1 MNAQLDPRAL
11 AAANAINVYKKIVG
25 QGPIIPSWLG
35 AALPPRSERRGWRD
49 YVALYILCDIL
60 SAHRLKDG
68 QVFFRGPLYQI
79 NREAWAAS
87 IPTTLKEISLTLT
100 WLADDLGVIGR
111 DQRVRLVDGQPC
123 GSQTFAWP
131 IVARLLELRDYFLE
145 HGHPM
150 PVKGRAPDA
159 DADAA
164 QLRDGLEGNST
175 PAFEATSSPGS
186 RQLHPH
192 AQGHSSLSSA
202 ARPTAAEGSS
212 EALTRSTTDP
222 PTPAGQR
229 RAGAGGGGTSERQR
243 VSGDA
248 DPIADLAPPAPR
260 PKAAAQPGQA
270 NANSNVT
277 SNGHP
282 DAPNGPPTAAAPPP
296 WSPPAPPK
304 AIQVVTDDDQRA
316 WRKAM
321 RFALMW
327 QEAIVRSRT
336 LASSTFTLADKKAA
350 YAYFRDHPA
359 VTGDFPLA
367 VAIHAWQLAREGAQP
382 RNQRRQ
388 LYHIPH
394 SLDPR
399 QFLASMHSGKVEAE
413 VGLFDD
419 VNAWE
424 TIRSWFTESEL
435 VYWGWDK
442 ARLPILHLDPD
453 QLWEYDPATPRYY
466 LDRHR
471 ELPPEVAAVVHQA
484 AAATAAKESAA
495 SSSP

>member
-1 MNAQLDPRAL
+1 MNAMLDPRAL

-35 AALPPRSERRGWRD
+35 AALPPRSGRHGWRD
-49 YVALYILCDIL
+49 HVALYILSDIIC
-60 SAHRLKDG
+60 AHRLKDG
-68 QVFFRGPLYQI
+68 QVFFRGPLYQV

-111 DQRVRLVDGQPC
+111 DKRVRLVDGQPC

-131 IVARLLELRDYFLE
+131 IVPRLLELRDYFLE

-150 PVKGRAPDA
+150 PVKGRAPDSA
-159 DADAA
+159 TDAA
-164 QLRDGLEGNST
+164 PPRDGLEGNST
-175 PAFEATSSPGS
+175 PAFKATSSPAS
-186 RQLHPH
+186 RQSHPH
-192 AQGHSSLSSA
+192 PQGHSSLSSA
-202 ARPTAAEGSS
+202 AKPTAAEGSGES
-212 EALTRSTTDP
+212 LTGTTTDE
-222 PTPAGQR
+222 PAPVGQR
-229 RAGAGGGGTSERQR
+229 RARAGGGGTNERQR

-248 DPIADLAPPAPR
+248 DPKADLAPPAPR
-260 PKAAAQPGQA
+260 PKAPAQPSQA
-270 NANSNVT
+270 NAKI
-277 SNGHP
+277 NGNGDP
-282 DAPNGPPTAAAPPP
+282 RPANGPPTAAAPPP
-296 WSPPAPPK
+296 WSPPPPPNS
-304 AIQVVTDDDQRA
+304 IQIVTEADQKA

-336 LASSTFTLADKKAA
+336 LASSAFTLADKKAA
-350 YAYFRDHPA
+350 YAYFQAHPA

-382 RNQRRQ
+382 RNKRRQ

-399 QFLASMHSGKVEAE
+399 QFLASMSTGKIEAE
-413 VGLFDD
+413 VGLFED
-419 VNAWE
+419 VNSWE
-424 TIRSWFTESEL
+424 THRFWFTESEL
-435 VYWGWDK
+435 VYWGWTV
-442 ARLPILHLDPD
+442 ANIPVMALDPD

-466 LDRHR
+466 FDRHR

-484 AAATAAKESAA
+484 TAKAAKGA
-495 SSSP
+495 SSSAAR

>member
-25 QGPIIPSWLG
+25 QGPIIPAWLG

-49 YVALYILCDIL
+49 HVALYILSDIL

-79 NREAWAAS
+79 NREEWAKL

-100 WLADDLGVIGR
+100 WLADELGVIGR
-111 DQRVRLVDGQPC
+111 QQHVRLVDGQPC

-150 PVKGRAPDA
+150 PVKGRVPDA

-164 QLRDGLEGNST
+164 PPRDGLEGNST

-192 AQGHSSLSSA
+192 PQGHSSLSSA
-202 ARPTAAEGSS
+202 AKPTAAEGSS
-212 EALTRSTTDP
+212 EALTGATTDQ
-222 PTPAGQR
+222 PAQGGQR
-229 RAGAGGGGTSERQR
+229 RAGAGGGGTNERQR

-248 DPIADLAPPAPR
+248 DPKADLAPPAPR
-260 PKAAAQPGQA
+260 PKAPAHPGQP
-270 NANSNVT
+270 NAQV
-277 SNGHP
+277 NGNGDLRP
-282 DAPNGPPTAAAPPP
+282 ANGPPTAAAPPP
-296 WSPPAPPK
+296 WSPPPPPK
-304 AIQVVTDDDQRA
+304 TIQLVTDDDQRA

-336 LASSTFTLADKKAA
+336 LASSTFTLADKQAA
-350 YAYFRDHPA
+350 YRYFRDHPA

-382 RNQRRQ
+382 RNKRRQ

-399 QFLASMHSGKVEAE
+399 QFLASMNSGKVEAE

-424 TIRSWFTESEL
+424 THRYWFTESEL
-435 VYWGWDK
+435 IHWGWNK
-442 ARLPILHLDPD
+442 AKLPILPLDPD

-471 ELPPEVAAVVHQA
+471 DLPPEVAAVVHQA
-484 AAATAAKESAA
+484 AAAPAAKG
-495 SSSP
+495 SSSSSAR